1 MFGSTRYPINFCNRN
16 GIPMLESSSV
26 TVGTDNVVI
35 TLPNRAFRW
44 LNDKGVVLF
53 RLNQPIPEGTTDTLP
68 VVFSSNDFTQPLTN
82 VGGTAITVAQVTG
95 TGVYLIYYDKNAN
108 LMQLLTNEIPA

>member
-26 TVGTDNVVI
+26 TVGTDSVVI

-53 RLNQPIPEGTTDTLP
+53 RLNQPIPEGTTETLP

-82 VGGTAITVAQVTG
+82 IGGTAITVAQVTG

-108 LMQLLTNEIPA
+108 LMQLLTNEIAA

>member
-26 TVGTDNVVI
+26 TVGTDSVVI

-53 RLNQPIPEGTTDTLP
+53 RLNQPIPEGTTETLP

-108 LMQLLTNEIPA
+108 LMQLLTNEIAA

>member
-16 GIPMLESSSV
+16 GIPMLESNSV

-35 TLPNRAFRW
+35 TLPNRSFRW

-53 RLNQPIPEGTTDTLP
+53 RLNQPIPEGTTETLP
-68 VVFSSNDFTQPLTN
+68 VVFSSNDFIQPLTN
-82 VGGTAITVAQVTG
+82 IGGTAITVAQVTG
-95 TGVYLIYYDKNAN
+95 TGVYLIYYDKNVN
-108 LMQLLTNEIPA
+108 LMQLLTNEIAA

>member
-1 MFGSTRYPINFCNRN
+1 
-16 GIPMLESSSV
+16 MLESSSV
-26 TVGTDNVVI
+26 TVGTDSVVI

-53 RLNQPIPEGTTDTLP
+53 RLNQPIPEGTTETLP

-108 LMQLLTNEIPA
+108 LMQLLTNEIAA